1 MDWQFWTPVLEFHNV
16 VYLCTIRQ
24 GGDEYVLKLYQ
35 FIYMFSITDTPLI
48 AGIMISSAVVESL
61 FSKYG
66 YTRSKARSSMTDNT
80 AAAILSTHELDDLI
94 GNVEKPFSSTFSLRG
109 AALSD
114 RIDWV

>member
-1 MDWQFWTPVLEFHNV
+1 
-16 VYLCTIRQ
+16 
-24 GGDEYVLKLYQ
+24 
-35 FIYMFSITDTPLI
+35 MFSSTDTSLI
-48 AGIMISSAVVESL
+48 AGIMTSSAGVESL

-66 YTRSKARSSMTDNT
+66 YTRSKARSSMKDNT

>member
-1 MDWQFWTPVLEFHNV
+1 MVKFKWSSPRKE
-16 VYLCTIRQ
+16 Q
-24 GGDEYVLKLYQ
+24 GRDEYVLKLYQ
-35 FIYMFSITDTPLI
+35 FIYMFSSTDTSLI
-48 AGIMISSAVVESL
+48 AGIMTSSAVVESL

-66 YTRSKARSSMTDNT
+66 YTRSKARSSMKDNT

>member
-1 MDWQFWTPVLEFHNV
+1 MEFHAALNFYWGMARLQV
-16 VYLCTIRQ
+16 VQCAHSQKR
-24 GGDEYVLKLYQ
+24 KL
-35 FIYMFSITDTPLI
+35 S

-66 YTRSKARSSMTDNT
+66 YTRSKARSSMKDNT